1 MTDLQ
6 TLTTETLNAWA
17 KDGQNTVALILKQR
31 LLPVDGEG
39 GIVFPPT
46 YADIGYSIDT
56 LSDGTKV
63 AQIDSVPS
71 QANRME
77 PLFKQDCYKHLVPQ
91 IEFDLGK
98 NKDDDSER
106 IVSLLELAHRAGDA
120 VVRSSNLAGE
130 MDAAFKAILRK
141 HDAGPLAKLAP
152 TSLLFGAW
160 DSRGTQVKRPRIVRS
175 FIRAENIEVLHGAAQ
190 YNSVWKLLSDEQKN
204 ELKEYRDTLNKKAGG
219 KKVKLSEKGFND
231 VPAVFRK
238 TDKISKTNKDGHIN
252 DEARVLGGIVA
263 RGPITRQVTL
273 NFIALHSVRGA
284 DDEATMKLRRYLL
297 GLALVAATADMECYL
312 REGCLLRYADADD
325 TWEAVPRR
333 GQSAFFRL
341 STADGRKTILDF
353 ASAAAEAFEVVKPK
367 GRYEFSIKQAK
378 ALLAKQEEAESDAE
392 TGG

>member
-1 MTDLQ
+1 MSNIQ
-6 TLTTETLNAWA
+6 SLTTETINAWA
-17 KDGQNTVALILKQR
+17 EDGQNTVALILKQR

-39 GIVFPPT
+39 GIIFPPT

-77 PLFKQDCYKHLVPQ
+77 PLFKQPAHAHLVPQ

-98 NKDDDSER
+98 SKDDDSER
-106 IVSLLELAHRAGDA
+106 MVSLLDLAHRAGDA

-130 MDAAFKAILRK
+130 MDAAFKSILRK

-190 YNSVWKLLSDEQKN
+190 YNSVWKLLDDEQKKALT
-204 ELKEYRDTLNKKAGG
+204 EEAKKQ
-219 KKVKLSEKGFND
+219 KVKLSDKGFND

-238 TDKISKTNKDGHIN
+238 TDKVPKYKDGHPN

-263 RGPITRQVTL
+263 RGSITRQVTINL
-273 NFIALHSVRGA
+273 VALHSVRGA
-284 DDEATMKLRRYLL
+284 DDEATLTLRRYLL

-312 REGCLLRYADADD
+312 REGCLLRYADAND

-333 GQSAFFRL
+333 GQSAFFSL

-353 ASAAAEAFEVVKPK
+353 ASKAAEAFGIFQPK

-392 TGG
+392 TTG

>member
-1 MTDLQ
+1 MPEIQ
-6 TLTTETLNAWA
+6 SLTTEIINAWA
-17 KDGQNTVALILKQR
+17 KNGQNTVALILKQR

-39 GIVFPPT
+39 GIIFPPT

-56 LSDGTKV
+56 LLDGTKV

-77 PLFKQDCYKHLVPQ
+77 PLFKQDSYKHLVPQ

-120 VVRSSNLAGE
+120 VVRSSNLTGE

-190 YNSVWKLLSDEQKN
+190 YNSVWKLLDDEQKQVLTD
-204 ELKEYRDTLNKKAGG
+204 EAKKQ
-219 KKVKLSEKGFND
+219 KVKLSDKGFND

-238 TDKISKTNKDGHIN
+238 TDKVPKYKDGRPN
-252 DEARVLGGIVA
+252 DDARVLGGIVA
-263 RGPITRQVTL
+263 RGPITRQVTVNL
-273 NFIALHSVRGA
+273 VALHSVRGA
-284 DDEATMKLRRYLL
+284 NDAATLTLRRYLL

-312 REGCLLRYADADD
+312 REGCLLRYADTDEA
-325 TWEAVPRR
+325 WEAVPRR
-333 GQSAFFRL
+333 GQSEFFSL
-341 STADGRKTILDF
+341 SSVENRKTILDY
-353 ASAAAEAFEVVKPK
+353 ASAAAEIFGIVQPQE
-367 GRYEFSIKQAK
+367 RYEFSIKQAK
-378 ALLAKQEEAESDAE
+378 ALLAKKEEPESDAE
-392 TGG
+392 TGS